1 MKILLLCLVALM
13 GGLHAE
19 EYVLGPDSQRQPGV
33 PQGSVTKYTWS
44 ASKLYPGTT
53 RDYWVYV
60 PKQYKAE
67 KPACVMIFQDGG
79 GYISDKGATRGPV
92 VLDNLIAKGDM
103 PVTIAIFINP
113 GVMPALSASAQ
124 QDRYNR
130 SLEYDGMGDRYARFL
145 IEEILPEVRK
155 QYNLSTNPD
164 DYGIGG
170 QSSGGIAAFTAAWE
184 RPDVFHRVLT
194 FIGSFTNLRGG
205 DVYPGLIRKT
215 EPKPLRIFQ
224 QDGSNDQSIYS
235 GSWFMANQ
243 DVAMALAYAGYDTKF
258 VVGTEGHNMKQGG
271 AILPDALRWLW
282 RDYGKPI
289 VASNGGKNRHTVA
302 EILDPGKGWELVTSG
317 YKMTDAPAVDKE
329 GNVYF
334 SDIPNSKIYK
344 VSASDGKVA
353 VFKDDQPASGLMF
366 AADGTL
372 YAAQNKSRR
381 VVAFAP
387 DGSMK
392 VLADGVDANDLA
404 VGPKGDVYFTDS
416 PGKKVWRITPAGERK
431 VVLEGLALPN
441 GIRLSPDHSLLIV
454 DDMNNRW
461 AWSAQV
467 QPDGSL
473 KNAQAFYHLETTDEN
488 SMSGADGM
496 TLDREGFLYV
506 TTKLGIQIC
515 DQPGRVN
522 AIISKPAARANH
534 VAFGGPDMQWI
545 YVTAGD
551 KVFRRHLRRKGAFP
565 WEPVKPPK
573 PQL

>member
-1 MKILLLCLVALM
+1 MKNLPLCLLCAAALL
-13 GGLHAE
+13 GDD
-19 EYVLGPDSQRQPGV
+19 YVLGPDSQRKPGV
-33 PQGSVTKYTWS
+33 PQGTVTKATWS
-44 ASKLYPGTT
+44 SSKIYPGTK

-60 PKQYKAE
+60 PQQYKAD

-79 GYISDKGATRGPV
+79 GYVPEKGAIRAPV
-92 VLDNLIAKGDM
+92 VLDNLIANGEM

-113 GVMPALSASAQ
+113 GVMPALAGDSQ

-164 DYGIGG
+164 DFGLAGG
-170 QSSGGIAAFTAAWE
+170 SSGGIAAFTAAWE
-184 RPDVFHRVLT
+184 RPDAFRRVLS
-194 FIGSFTNLRGG
+194 FVGSFTNLRGG

-224 QDGSNDQSIYS
+224 QDGSKDQNIYS
-235 GSWFMANQ
+235 GSWYMANQ
-243 DVAMALAYAGYDTKF
+243 DVAMALEYAGYDARF
-258 VVGTEGHNMKQGG
+258 VVGTEGHNIKQGA

-282 RDYGKPI
+282 RDYGRPI
-289 VASNGGKNRHTVA
+289 VASSGGPGSRHIVTD
-302 EILDPGKGWELVTSG
+302 ILDPGKGWELVASG
-317 YKMTDAPAVDKE
+317 YKATDGPAVDKD
-329 GNVYF
+329 GNVYY
-334 SDIPNSKIYK
+334 SDNANSKIYK
-344 VSASDGKVA
+344 ASAVDGKVT

-366 AADGTL
+366 GADGTL
-372 YAAQNKSRR
+372 YAAQNKTRR

-392 VLADGVDANDLA
+392 VLAEGVDANDLA
-404 VGPKGDVYFTDS
+404 VGLRGDVYFTDS
-416 PGKKVWRITPAGERK
+416 PGKKVWRIAPDGERK
-431 VVLEGLALPN
+431 VVMEGLAFPN
-441 GIRLSPDHSLLIV
+441 GIRFSPDHSLLIV

-473 KNAQAFYHLETTDEN
+473 SAAQAFYHLETTDEN
-488 SMSGADGM
+488 SMSGADGL
-496 TLDREGFLYV
+496 TFDREGFAYF
-506 TTKLGIQIC
+506 TTKLGIQVC

-522 AIISKPAARANH
+522 AIISKPAARISNIT
-534 VAFGGPDMQWI
+534 FGGPDMQWI

-551 KVFRRHLRRKGAFP
+551 KVFRRHLRRKGGFP
-565 WEPVKPPK
+565 WESVKPPK